1 MNGFPSWTDL
11 IATGWFLV
19 VATLV
24 AIAWGRALW
33 YFDERSEAL
42 RRAVFFV
49 LRFTARRAEEVR
61 SLLLSLIYYT
71 LGVLSFLL
79 LMVVY
84 RLPIAPTFA
93 CSPAILGLALVG
105 LVGEMSLVTL
115 LIDLA
120 CRVSGQGRPEQFAEI
135 QEIPWM
141 KSVGK
146 LPVASRLM
154 VTALGGAVEETLF
167 RGAILRV
174 LLDALHL
181 TPALAILLSGGL
193 FCLEQLVLVRTRF
206 QALIILCACIS
217 ISLVGGMLVVATG
230 SVLPGLLSHASF
242 AVFFMSGR
250 PRQQ

>member
-84 RLPIAPTFA
+84 
-93 CSPAILGLALVG
+93 
-105 LVGEMSLVTL
+105 
-115 LIDLA
+115 
-120 CRVSGQGRPEQFAEI
+120 
-135 QEIPWM
+135 
-141 KSVGK
+141 
-146 LPVASRLM
+146 
-154 VTALGGAVEETLF
+154 
-167 RGAILRV
+167 
-174 LLDALHL
+174 
-181 TPALAILLSGGL
+181 
-193 FCLEQLVLVRTRF
+193 
-206 QALIILCACIS
+206 
-217 ISLVGGMLVVATG
+217 
-230 SVLPGLLSHASF
+230 
-242 AVFFMSGR
+242 
-250 PRQQ
+250 